1 MKGIWDIKC
10 VIVGLGSLNNY
21 SGHVTGNKVTQRTLP
36 FSVRLLLKL
45 WRRNFDDVTLI
56 LFASMKAL

>member
-10 VIVGLGSLNNY
+10 VTVGLGSLNNY

-36 FSVRLLLKL
+36 FSVRLLL
-45 WRRNFDDVTLI
+45 
-56 LFASMKAL
+56 